1 MPDTESFPENQSKM
15 FLNFNPS
22 INSSNQEQTIS
33 TFNILSKLEK
43 LFYSKEKMDDRRVSK
58 TVLILTLL
66 CATGFFVDIFKIIIN
81 EKGYNEIEELLFA
94 DSSCSDNL

>member
-1 MPDTESFPENQSKM
+1 
-15 FLNFNPS
+15 
-22 INSSNQEQTIS
+22 
-33 TFNILSKLEK
+33 
-43 LFYSKEKMDDRRVSK
+43 MDDRRVSK